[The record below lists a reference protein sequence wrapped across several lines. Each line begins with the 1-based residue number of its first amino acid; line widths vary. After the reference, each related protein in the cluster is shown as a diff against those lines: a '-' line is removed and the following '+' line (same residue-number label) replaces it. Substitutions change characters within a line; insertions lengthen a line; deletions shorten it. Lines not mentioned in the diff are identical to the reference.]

1 MKYHPIRKTDDMSE
15 DFSHNR
21 DYIGKHW
28 NRKYIRAIQAV
39 LNSTKGKIGKGTSFF
54 MKAFGENVDEYHKLL
69 EMPETMII
77 YRYFFEWLG
86 QDVGREAAIRILGND
101 AICNASTDAWWRT
114 FNECKQKLSTDKWN
128 LLIEFIHNSNFDAQ
142 CDVDDAIA
150 EKLLRFYTN
159 YRKAIIEEGTD
170 LFKLKEEYDKNPLH
184 SLRRV
189 KHNNN

>member
-1 MKYHPIRKTDDMSE
+1 
-15 DFSHNR
+15 
-21 DYIGKHW
+21 
-28 NRKYIRAIQAV
+28 
-39 LNSTKGKIGKGTSFF
+39 
-54 MKAFGENVDEYHKLL
+54 MKAFGENIDEYHKLL

-86 QDVGREAAIRILGND
+86 QDAGREAAIRILGND
-101 AICNASTDAWWRT
+101 AICSASTDAWWYT
-114 FNECKQKLSTDKWN
+114 FNECKQQLPVDKWK
-128 LLIEFIHNSNFDAQ
+128 LLIDFIHNSNFDAQ
-142 CDVDDAIA
+142 CDIDDAIA

-189 KHNNN
+189 KHNQ